1 MLVEETRSTRPEPFF
16 FPHPPKKE
24 TVSHLVGAWNIDRVE
39 VLSGPRNIVMASAGV
54 FRTFFPDP

>member
-1 MLVEETRSTRPEPFF
+1 MLVEEIRSTRPEPFF
-16 FPHPPKKE
+16 FHTLQKK

-39 VLSGPRNIVMASAGV
+39 ALSGPRDIVMASAGV